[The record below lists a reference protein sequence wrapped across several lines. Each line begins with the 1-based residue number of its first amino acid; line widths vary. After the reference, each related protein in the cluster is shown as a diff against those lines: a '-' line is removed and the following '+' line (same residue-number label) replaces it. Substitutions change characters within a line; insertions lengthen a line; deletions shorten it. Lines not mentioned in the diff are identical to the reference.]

1 MHQRALGDEQLYRVA
16 VGDDD
21 STGYYVE
28 RFLDFD
34 SDDNPVSWSWP
45 AFWASFL
52 WFVHRRMYAYAFG
65 YLIAIPAAVFC
76 FGWVMTQ
83 VLGPSAGK
91 FFYSGAMF
99 AAAWVAVPLFANSL
113 YHRHINAR
121 IEKAAAKASSREE
134 LLETLSRQR
143 ATTHP
148 LIIVAILL
156 VAGLGAITVALGP
169 GIFQVNAPHR
179 QIAEGL
185 ELAKPVQAAV
195 ERAHAE
201 SGEWPEDLAAAKLA
215 DADYQSKYVTSIDV
229 IDGMVLIYYGN
240 QADAKISGR
249 SLSLRPAL
257 LNDGVIWACG
267 FRQHSEGD
275 SARGTGIHPDDLP
288 SECLPPRSKP

>member
-28 RFLDFD
+28 RFLNFD
-34 SDDNPVSWSWP
+34 SDDSKVSWSWP

-65 YLIAIPAAVFC
+65 YLVVIPAVVFG

-83 VLGPSAGK
+83 VLGASAGK
-91 FFYSGAMF
+91 FFSSAGMF
-99 AAAWVAVPLFANSL
+99 LAAWVAVPMFANSL
-113 YHRHINAR
+113 YHRHITAR
-121 IEKAAAKASSREE
+121 IEKAAAATPSREE
-134 LLETLSRQR
+134 LLETLGRQR

-148 LIIVAILL
+148 IAIVGILCVGAVL
-156 VAGLGAITVALGP
+156 GVAVALGP
-169 GIFQVNAPHR
+169 EIFRGNALHR

-201 SGEWPEDLAAAKLA
+201 SGEWPADLAAAKLA
-215 DADYQSKYVTSIDV
+215 DADYQGKYVTAVDV

-240 QADAKISGR
+240 QADVKIAGR
-249 SLSLRPAL
+249 SLALRPAL
-257 LNDGVIWACG
+257 VDGQVAWACG
-267 FRQHSEGD
+267 FRRHAETD
-275 SARGTGIHPDDLP
+275 DVRGTGIHPDDLP
-288 SECLPPRSKP
+288 SECLPPKRGS